1 VGLLGSFTTG
11 LPLPATQAVVSW
23 FSQWLTPAQVNPLGV
38 NPLRRLL
45 LDQVDFDLL
54 DSVHAMKVFVCA
66 TNVRTGGGEVF
77 SGKRLTVDAVMA
89 SACLPTLFKPVE
101 IAGELYWDGG
111 YSGNPALYPLIYNT
125 RSNDMVLVQINP
137 VAVPFKAD
145 ADAQDI
151 MERVNEITFNAP
163 LLAEF
168 RAIEF
173 VARLLDEGRLDP
185 PLPQDAAAPRRWRR
199 GAARPSARPARCAP
213 TSSFCTA
220 CSRSAARRASTGSR
234 RTFATWACAAP
245 PSSPD
250 RQERRTRMS
259 NAGPHHDPDCIFCK
273 IVAGQIPS
281 RKVYE
286 DEELFA
292 FHDIAPWAPVHF
304 LIMPKAHILSMAHT
318 GAEHERLLG
327 RMMALAPR
335 WRWSRAATPTRR
347 RLPHRRQ
354 HRRRGRAGSAPPAHA
369 RHRRAAPLAQGLMQ
383 PSPRPAV

>member
-1 VGLLGSFTTG
+1 VLDALLEDGRIALDGASGTSAGAMNAVVLAHGLARARQDGLKGQDVHEAARAAQALLGRRG
-11 LPLPATQAVVSW
+11 PAGQLHHRAAAAGHAGRGVVVFAVAHAGAD
-23 FSQWLTPAQVNPLGV
+23 QPAGV

-151 MERVNEITFNAP
+151 MERINEITFNAP

-199 GAARPSARPARCAP
+199 GAARLRRGQQD
-213 TSSFCTA
+213 
-220 CSRSAARRASTGSR
+220 ARR
-234 RTFATWACAAP
+234 
-245 PSSPD
+245 
-250 RQERRTRMS
+250 
-259 NAGPHHDPDCIFCK
+259 H
-273 IVAGQIPS
+273 
-281 RKVYE
+281 
-286 DEELFA
+286 
-292 FHDIAPWAPVHF
+292 
-304 LIMPKAHILSMAHT
+304 
-318 GAEHERLLG
+318 RL
-327 RMMALAPR
+327 
-335 WRWSRAATPTRR
+335 
-347 RLPHRRQ
+347 
-354 HRRRGRAGSAPPAHA
+354 SAPPVRA
-369 RHRRAAPLAQGLMQ
+369 RPPDGPALAQDALSQ
-383 PSPRPAV
+383 PGRAQHRHQALTAKNGERA